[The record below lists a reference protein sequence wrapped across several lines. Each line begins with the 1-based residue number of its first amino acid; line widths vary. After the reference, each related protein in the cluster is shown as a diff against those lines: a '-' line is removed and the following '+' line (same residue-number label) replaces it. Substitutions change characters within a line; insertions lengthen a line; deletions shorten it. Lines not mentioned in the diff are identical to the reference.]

1 MIFFV
6 ITHTCAQIIRE
17 LRFWWKNFLCL
28 PVEWCKWHINIVSS
42 LNNIVLRNEIEL
54 DSRHRFWLLVKKIIN
69 EIEKICSAN
78 LLKKNLPVSNSIL
91 PTIIVPFFS
100 RLQKCEAARPQYN
113 QYGVFSFCLVLFIYN
128 CVVIDYFRWLF
139 LLLLFFFSHT
149 VLLSWI
155 LVIFIPISM
164 VFHICA
170 CFQNPKIWFFCWLYG
185 KMAIRTCQCLKP
197 QIKFH
202 FSLKNF

>member
-6 ITHTCAQIIRE
+6 IPHTCAQIIRE

-91 PTIIVPFFS
+91 PTITVPFFS
-100 RLQKCEAARPQYN
+100 RFQKCEEAIPQYSP
-113 QYGVFSFCLVLFIYN
+113 YGVFSFCLVLFIYN

-139 LLLLFFFSHT
+139 LLLLFFF
-149 VLLSWI
+149 
-155 LVIFIPISM
+155 LV
-164 VFHICA
+164 
-170 CFQNPKIWFFCWLYG
+170 QFCCHGY
-185 KMAIRTCQCLKP
+185 
-197 QIKFH
+197 
-202 FSLKNF
+202 S